1 MSGLLKSPAQSVSKA
16 ANAQGLMANPKP
28 KHEDDDTVKTM
39 LAALAT
45 YRSGER
51 HE

>member
-1 MSGLLKSPAQSVSKA
+1 MSGHLQRPANSVAKA
-16 ANAQGLMANPKP
+16 ANTKGLMTKS

-39 LAALAT
+39 LVALAI

>member
-1 MSGLLKSPAQSVSKA
+1 MSGVLKRPAQSVSNA
-16 ANAQGLMANPKP
+16 ANAQGLMAKA

-51 HE
+51 NE

>member
-1 MSGLLKSPAQSVSKA
+1 MNGLLKRPAQTVAKS
-16 ANAQGLMANPKP
+16 ANPKGLMAKP

-45 YRSGER
+45 YVSGER
-51 HE
+51 SE

>member
-1 MSGLLKSPAQSVSKA
+1 MNGLLKHPAQTVAKS
-16 ANAQGLMANPKP
+16 ANAKGLMAKPKP
-28 KHEDDDTVKTM
+28 ADDDTVKTM

-51 HE
+51 HD

>member
-1 MSGLLKSPAQSVSKA
+1 MSGLLKRSAKSVAKA
-16 ANAQGLMANPKP
+16 ANTKGLMTKS

-39 LAALAT
+39 LAALDI

-51 HE
+51 NE

>member
-1 MSGLLKSPAQSVSKA
+1 MSGLFKRPAQSVAKT
-16 ANAQGLMANPKP
+16 ANTQGLMAKA
-28 KHEDDDTVKTM
+28 KHEDDETVKAM
-39 LAALAT
+39 LVALAT

>member
-1 MSGLLKSPAQSVSKA
+1 MNGLLKRPAQITVNVIGAS
-16 ANAQGLMANPKP
+16 GLMANPKP
-28 KHEDDDTVKTM
+28 KLADDETVKAM
-39 LAALAT
+39 LAALAI

>member
-1 MSGLLKSPAQSVSKA
+1 MSGLLKRPAQSVSKA
-16 ANAQGLMANPKP
+16 ANTKGLMTTPKP
-28 KHEDDDTVKTM
+28 AYDNTVKAL

>member
-1 MSGLLKSPAQSVSKA
+1 MSGLLKRSAQSVA
-16 ANAQGLMANPKP
+16 NTANAQGLMAKS
-28 KHEDDDTVKTM
+28 KHEDDDTVKAM

-51 HE
+51 HD

>member
-1 MSGLLKSPAQSVSKA
+1 MSGLLQRPNRLTVNTTSTS
-16 ANAQGLMANPKP
+16 GLMAKPKP
-28 KHEDDDTVKTM
+28 ADDGTIKAM
-39 LAALAT
+39 LAALAI

>member
-1 MSGLLKSPAQSVSKA
+1 MNGLLKRPAQSVAKA
-16 ANAQGLMANPKP
+16 ANTKGLMTKS

-39 LAALAT
+39 LAALDI

-51 HE
+51 NE

>member
-1 MSGLLKSPAQSVSKA
+1 MRGLLKRPAQSVAKT
-16 ANAQGLMANPKP
+16 ANAQGLMAKA
-28 KHEDDDTVKTM
+28 KHEDDDTVKAM

-45 YRSGER
+45 YQSGER

>member
-1 MSGLLKSPAQSVSKA
+1 MSGLLKRPAQSVSKA
-16 ANAQGLMANPKP
+16 ANTKGLMAKA

-39 LAALAT
+39 LAALAI

-51 HE
+51 SE

>member
-1 MSGLLKSPAQSVSKA
+1 MSGLLKRPAQSVAKT
-16 ANAQGLMANPKP
+16 ANPKGLMAKP
-28 KHEDDDTVKTM
+28 KLGDDETVKAM

>member
-1 MSGLLKSPAQSVSKA
+1 MSGLFERPAQSVAKT
-16 ANAQGLMANPKP
+16 ANTLGLMAKT
-28 KHEDDDTVKTM
+28 KHEDDETVKAM
-39 LAALAT
+39 LVALAT

>member
-1 MSGLLKSPAQSVSKA
+1 MSGLLKRPAQSVAKT
-16 ANAQGLMANPKP
+16 ANTKGLMTKPKP
-28 KHEDDDTVKTM
+28 AYDNTVKAL

-51 HE
+51 HD

>member
-1 MSGLLKSPAQSVSKA
+1 MSGLLKRPAQSVAKA
-16 ANAQGLMANPKP
+16 ANTKGLMTKS
-28 KHEDDDTVKTM
+28 KHEDDETVKAM
-39 LAALAT
+39 LAALAI

>member
-1 MSGLLKSPAQSVSKA
+1 MSGLLKRPAQSVSKA
-16 ANAQGLMANPKP
+16 ANTTGLMAKP
-28 KHEDDDTVKTM
+28 KLADDEIVKTM
-39 LAALAT
+39 LAALAI

>member
-28 KHEDDDTVKTM
+28 KPADDDTVKAM
-39 LAALAT
+39 LAALAI

>member
-1 MSGLLKSPAQSVSKA
+1 MSGLLKRPAQSVAKT
-16 ANAQGLMANPKP
+16 ANTKGLMAKA

-51 HE
+51 NE

>member
-1 MSGLLKSPAQSVSKA
+1 MACLSAQR
-16 ANAQGLMANPKP
+16 NLWLRQLILQGLMAKP
-28 KHEDDDTVKTM
+28 KHEDDETVKAM

>member
-1 MSGLLKSPAQSVSKA
+1 MSGLLKRPAQSVAKTA
-16 ANAQGLMANPKP
+16 KAQGLMANPKP

-45 YRSGER
+45 YCSGEL

>member
-1 MSGLLKSPAQSVSKA
+1 MNGLLKRPAQTVAKS
-16 ANAQGLMANPKP
+16 ANPKGLMAKSE
-28 KHEDDDTVKTM
+28 HEDDETVKAM
-39 LAALAT
+39 SAALAI

>member
-1 MSGLLKSPAQSVSKA
+1 MSGLLKRPAQSVAKT

-28 KHEDDDTVKTM
+28 KHENDGTVKAM

>member
-1 MSGLLKSPAQSVSKA
+1 MSGLLQRPAKSVAKS
-16 ANAQGLMANPKP
+16 ANPKDLMTKS
-28 KHEDDDTVKTM
+28 KHEDDDTVKAM

-45 YRSGER
+45 YRSGES

>member
-1 MSGLLKSPAQSVSKA
+1 MSGLLKCPAQSVA
-16 ANAQGLMANPKP
+16 NTANAQGLMANPKP

-39 LAALAT
+39 LAALAI

-51 HE
+51 HD

>member
-1 MSGLLKSPAQSVSKA
+1 MNGLLKRPAQFVAKA
-16 ANAQGLMANPKP
+16 ANTNGLMAKPKP
-28 KHEDDDTVKTM
+28 ADDDTVKAM
-39 LAALAT
+39 LAALAI

>member
-1 MSGLLKSPAQSVSKA
+1 MSGLLKRPAQSVTKA
-16 ANAQGLMANPKP
+16 ANTKGLMTKS

-45 YRSGER
+45 YCSGER
-51 HE
+51 NE